1 MTTINYNLGIILE
14 KNSNRLELK
23 VDDSSILINFL
34 LSSNFINNISISYL
48 EIDFNNFDSYDIVNQ
63 FQNYTN
69 VNVWITA
76 LRGDKVQKIID
87 AYFKLYIFRRKL
99 LISTCDELDETVN
112 QVNVW
117 HINSTKK
124 SIIGA
129 IINIFRNKIIN
140 DYEYLYVFYNNN
152 HKSHVDLFKNKWSNI
167 STDVATHY
175 VNIDNPDEKLN
186 GIANLNDHIIQN
198 LTPYNTAF
206 LYFSDT
212 LEIFFEI
219 YSMVED
225 PSLINTYDFINHLRH
240 YNYYTS
246 YINTDYITILDYMKN
261 YLITSSFII
270 NYTGLNDEF
279 LFDEFFYNN
288 LRCYVITPS
297 LTQSQNEKLS
307 YLKYIYYKKN
317 SEISSDYLK
326 NNRISIYTILI
337 EKALLLA
344 KEFLYRNIKN
354 TQLYENT
361 LLIEE
366 RLFGHLSSEL
376 IDNDKNYFMRNL
388 FITTPI
394 EHLYDIICPINKINK
409 TKNNISTVSININ

>member
-23 VDDSSILINFL
+23 LDDSSILINFL
-34 LSSNFINNISISYL
+34 LSSNFISNINISYL
-48 EIDFNNFDSYDIVNQ
+48 EIDFNKDNSYEIVNK
-63 FQNYTN
+63 FQNYANT
-69 VNVWITA
+69 NVWITA
-76 LRGDKVQKIID
+76 LRGDKVKRIID
-87 AYFKLYIFRRKL
+87 AYFSMYIFRRKL
-99 LISTCDELDETVN
+99 LISTCDELDETVSN
-112 QVNVW
+112 QNVW
-117 HINSTKK
+117 HVNSTKK

-140 DYEYLYVFYNNN
+140 NYDYLYVFYNN
-152 HKSHVDLFKNKWSNI
+152 SHASHIELFKNYWVNI
-167 STDVATHY
+167 LTKVTTHY
-175 VNIDNPDEKLN
+175 VNIDNPIEKIN
-186 GIANLNDHIIQN
+186 SITNLVNDKKNEI

-219 YSMVED
+219 YSKVED
-225 PSLINTYDFINHLRH
+225 PSLINTFDFISEMRH

-246 YINTDYITILDYMKN
+246 YINTDYITILDYMKK
-261 YLITSSFII
+261 YLSPSFII
-270 NYTGLNDEF
+270 NDNY
-279 LFDEFFYNN
+279 DEFFYNN
-288 LRCYVITPS
+288 LRCYVITQS
-297 LTQSQNEKLS
+297 LTQYQNEKLS

-317 SEISSDYLK
+317 TQISSDYLK

-337 EKALLLA
+337 EKALILA

-354 TQLYENT
+354 TQIYQNT

-366 RLFGHLSSEL
+366 RLFGHLNSEL
-376 IDNDKNYFMRNL
+376 INNDNDKNYFMRNL

-394 EHLYDIICPINKINK
+394 EHLYDILNPINKFDK
-409 TKNNISTVSININ
+409 DKNIISTVSININ

>member
-140 DYEYLYVFYNNN
+140 D
-152 HKSHVDLFKNKWSNI
+152 
-167 STDVATHY
+167 
-175 VNIDNPDEKLN
+175 
-186 GIANLNDHIIQN
+186 
-198 LTPYNTAF
+198 
-206 LYFSDT
+206 
-212 LEIFFEI
+212 
-219 YSMVED
+219 
-225 PSLINTYDFINHLRH
+225 
-240 YNYYTS
+240 
-246 YINTDYITILDYMKN
+246 
-261 YLITSSFII
+261 
-270 NYTGLNDEF
+270 
-279 LFDEFFYNN
+279 
-288 LRCYVITPS
+288 
-297 LTQSQNEKLS
+297 
-307 YLKYIYYKKN
+307 
-317 SEISSDYLK
+317 
-326 NNRISIYTILI
+326 
-337 EKALLLA
+337 
-344 KEFLYRNIKN
+344 
-354 TQLYENT
+354 
-361 LLIEE
+361 
-366 RLFGHLSSEL
+366 
-376 IDNDKNYFMRNL
+376 
-388 FITTPI
+388 
-394 EHLYDIICPINKINK
+394 
-409 TKNNISTVSININ
+409 

>member
-1 MTTINYNLGIILE
+1 MTTNNYNLGIILE

-23 VDDSSILINFL
+23 LDESSILINFL
-34 LSSNFINNISISYL
+34 LNSNFINNISIFYL
-48 EIDFNNFDSYDIVNQ
+48 EIDFNKYDSYDIVNQ
-63 FQNYTN
+63 FQNYAN

-76 LRGDKVQKIID
+76 LSGDKVQKIIEH
-87 AYFKLYIFRRKL
+87 YFKLYIFRRKL
-99 LISTCDELDETVN
+99 LISTCDELDETSN
-112 QVNVW
+112 LLNVW

-129 IINIFRNKIIN
+129 IINIFRYNIVNNHK
-140 DYEYLYVFYNNN
+140 YLYVFYNNN
-152 HKSHVDLFKNKWSNI
+152 HKSHFDLFKNKWSNI
-167 STDVATHY
+167 LTNVVTYY
-175 VNIDNPDEKLN
+175 VNIDNPDEKLTS
-186 GIANLNDHIIQN
+186 ITNLINNKNSNN
-198 LTPYNTAF
+198 LTAYNTGF

-219 YSMVED
+219 YSIVEN
-225 PSLINTYDFINHLRH
+225 PLLINTPDFINLIRH
-240 YNYYTS
+240 YNYYNS
-246 YINTDYITILDYMKN
+246 YINTDYITILDYMKK
-261 YLITSSFII
+261 YLTPKFII
-270 NYTGLNDEF
+270 NNNYD
-279 LFDEFFYNN
+279 DFFYNN

-297 LTQSQNEKLS
+297 LTQLQNEKLS

-317 SEISSDYLK
+317 SQITSDYLK

-354 TQLYENT
+354 TQLYQNT

-366 RLFGHLSSEL
+366 RLYGHLSSEL

-394 EHLYDIICPINKINK
+394 EHLYDILNPINKFNK
-409 TKNNISTVSININ
+409 TKNNISTVCININ

>member
-99 LISTCDELDETVN
+99 LISTCDELDETAN
-112 QVNVW
+112 LLNVW
-117 HINSTKK
+117 HINSTKN

-140 DYEYLYVFYNNN
+140 NYDYLYVFYNNN
-152 HKSHVDLFKNKWSNI
+152 HTSHVDLFKNKWSTILTN
-167 STDVATHY
+167 VATHY
-175 VNIDNPDEKLN
+175 VNIDNPNEKLD
-186 GIANLNDHIIQN
+186 GIRNLNDHIIQN

-212 LEIFFEI
+212 FEIFFEI
-219 YSMVED
+219 YSIVED
-225 PSLINTYDFINHLRH
+225 PLLINTPDFINEIRH

-246 YINTDYITILDYMKN
+246 YINTDYITILDYMKKYLSPSFVIDNN
-261 YLITSSFII
+261 Y
-270 NYTGLNDEF
+270 
-279 LFDEFFYNN
+279 DEFFYNN
-288 LRCYVITPS
+288 LRCYIITPS
-297 LTQSQNEKLS
+297 LTQLQNEKLS

-317 SEISSDYLK
+317 SKISSDYLK

-394 EHLYDIICPINKINK
+394 EHLYDILNPINKLNK

>member
-34 LSSNFINNISISYL
+34 LSSNFINNINISYL
-48 EIDFNNFDSYDIVNQ
+48 EIDFNNYDSFDTVNQ
-63 FQNYTN
+63 FQNYSN

-76 LRGDKVQKIID
+76 LTGDKVQKIID
-87 AYFKLYIFRRKL
+87 SYFKLKIFKRKL
-99 LISTCDELDETVN
+99 LISTCDELDETAN

-140 DYEYLYVFYNNN
+140 NYEYLYVFYNNN
-152 HKSHVDLFKNKWSNI
+152 HKSHVDLFKNSWSNI
-167 STDVATHY
+167 LTNVATHY
-175 VNIDNPDEKLN
+175 INIDNPYEKLN
-186 GIANLNDHIIQN
+186 GIANLNDHFISN
-198 LTPYNTAF
+198 LTPDNTAF

-219 YSMVED
+219 YSIIED
-225 PSLINTYDFINHLRH
+225 PLLINTPDFINDIRH

-246 YINTDYITILDYMKN
+246 YINTDYITILDYMKKYLTPSFVIDNN
-261 YLITSSFII
+261 Y
-270 NYTGLNDEF
+270 
-279 LFDEFFYNN
+279 DEFFYNN
-288 LRCYVITPS
+288 LRCYVLTPS
-297 LTQSQNEKLS
+297 LTQLQNEKLS

-317 SEISSDYLK
+317 SQISIDYLK

-361 LLIEE
+361 LIIEE

-376 IDNDKNYFMRNL
+376 INNDKNYFMRNL

-394 EHLYDIICPINKINK
+394 EHLYDILNPINKLNK
-409 TKNNISTVSININ
+409 TKKNTSTVSININ

>member
-34 LSSNFINNISISYL
+34 LSSNFINNISITYL

-63 FQNYTN
+63 FQNYCN

-87 AYFKLYIFRRKL
+87 AYFKLYVFRRKL
-99 LISTCDELDETVN
+99 LISTCDELDDTAN
-112 QVNVW
+112 LLNVW
-117 HINSTKK
+117 HINSTKN

-140 DYEYLYVFYNNN
+140 NYDYLYVFYNNN
-152 HKSHVDLFKNKWSNI
+152 HKSHVDLFKNKWSSILTN
-167 STDVATHY
+167 VATHY
-175 VNIDNPDEKLN
+175 VNIDNPNEKLN
-186 GIANLNDHIIQN
+186 GIENLNEHIIQN

-212 LEIFFEI
+212 LEIYFEI
-219 YSMVED
+219 YSIVED
-225 PSLINTYDFINHLRH
+225 PLLINTLDFINETRH

-246 YINTDYITILDYMKN
+246 YINTDYITILDYMKKYLSLSFVIDNN
-261 YLITSSFII
+261 Y
-270 NYTGLNDEF
+270 
-279 LFDEFFYNN
+279 DEFFYNN
-288 LRCYVITPS
+288 LRCYIITPS
-297 LTQSQNEKLS
+297 LTQLQNEKLS

-317 SEISSDYLK
+317 SQISSDYLK

-337 EKALLLA
+337 ERALLLA

-366 RLFGHLSSEL
+366 RLFGHLSSEI

-394 EHLYDIICPINKINK
+394 EHLYDILNPINKLNK
-409 TKNNISTVSININ
+409 SKNNISTVSININ